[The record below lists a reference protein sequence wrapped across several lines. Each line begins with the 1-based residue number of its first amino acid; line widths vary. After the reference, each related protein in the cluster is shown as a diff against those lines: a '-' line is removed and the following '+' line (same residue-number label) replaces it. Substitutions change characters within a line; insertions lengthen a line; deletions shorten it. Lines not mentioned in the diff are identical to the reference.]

1 MKLSTKSHYGL
12 RSCYLLALNF
22 PENTMSAKALEKK
35 INVSSKY
42 IEKIMRILT
51 NRNIITANRGASGGY
66 FLARKPAEITVG
78 EIVRALEDD
87 FELAPCINTPCKK
100 CASSFVWKKLYDGIN
115 NVLDSITLQNMVDD
129 FCKMENDKKDGEG
142 CFKDK
147 K

>member
-1 MKLSTKSHYGL
+1 MKLSTKAHYGL

-22 PENTMSAKALEKK
+22 PDNKMSATALEKK

-42 IEKIMRILT
+42 IEKIMRILS

-66 FLARKPAEITVG
+66 YLARKPSDITVG

-87 FELAPCINTPCKK
+87 FELAPCINSPCKK
-100 CASSFVWKKLYDGIN
+100 CATSVVWKKLYDGIN
-115 NVLDSITLQNMVDD
+115 NVLDGITLQNMVDD
-129 FCKMENDKKDGEG
+129 FCKTENIKSDNER

-147 K
+147 N